1 MADNYLCFSA
11 WVVPEGLLWS
21 FCFHCSSIWHTLYSS
36 TVWAH
41 FWGLSISMW
50 MCSVRHS
57 VYGNALKLP
66 PEKLWAPSSLL
77 LSSSLLYIHLY
88 RQLYVWGI
96 SAADSLGWPRDK
108 NHPKRPPPHNVIKG
122 QFWGQDNWPIRP
134 PQCRP
139 PCVAWIHFGI
149 RYITGIC
156 LCLQR
161 ILQHFHNLCY
171 AIPFHCWPNRIPKS
185 LIAICLL
192 VLILKALSLIDSLD
206 LRNVLIHITKWCWR
220 INSI

>member
-122 QFWGQDNWPIRP
+122 QFWGQDNWPIHP
-134 PQCRP
+134 PHVGFPVWHEFILAFVILPVYVSVFSGYCSISIIFVMQFP
-139 PCVAWIHFGI
+139 FIAGLIESQNP
-149 RYITGIC
+149 
-156 LCLQR
+156 LLQFAF
-161 ILQHFHNLCY
+161 LF
-171 AIPFHCWPNRIPKS
+171 
-185 LIAICLL
+185 
-192 VLILKALSLIDSLD
+192 
-206 LRNVLIHITKWCWR
+206 
-220 INSI
+220 